1 MWICERDMRAHDFRS
16 VAWGGVGRVCAH
28 GKTAR
33 QAQMH
38 LHALGYYVRCEVG
51 AKRARMA
58 DEGYICGIVQKL
70 VTRAGSL
77 SDCKR
82 FLPLGSGIASRLS
95 RQIGWNLKPKRC
107 SSCIPSAMTL
117 DTFGYEATTHA
128 MTREPHRAAA
138 ANVESTVPDVVAQ

>member
-1 MWICERDMRAHDFRS
+1 V
-16 VAWGGVGRVCAH
+16 VALGEFVPM

-38 LHALGYYVRCEVG
+38 LHALGYYVRCEVR
-51 AKRARMA
+51 AKRGRMA
-58 DEGYICGIVQKL
+58 DEGYICGVVKKL

-107 SSCIPSAMTL
+107 SSCILPAMTL

-138 ANVESTVPDVVAQ
+138 ANVESTVTDVAAQ